1 MSTRFTKN
9 GVPLVESHSLQLIQS
24 TARLN
29 DAITHYLSQR
39 LVEKGYTSLTPSLL
53 SFLGILEC
61 GVNYGSEIARNLGV
75 TRQMVAK
82 TVKELC
88 GLGYLQQKSGTGKQ
102 KEIHFTQTGEY
113 LMSDARQLLADVDD
127 VLFKGLERS
136 DPTKVINELNAMVS
150 VISEKQQG

>member
-29 DAITHYLSQR
+29 DAITDYLSQR

-61 GVNYGSEIARNLGV
+61 GVNYGSEIARSLGV

-150 VISEKQQG
+150 VINEKQQG

>member
-29 DAITHYLSQR
+29 DEITHYLSQR

-61 GVNYGSEIARNLGV
+61 GVNYGSEIARSLGV

-150 VISEKQQG
+150 VINEKQQG

>member
-61 GVNYGSEIARNLGV
+61 GVNYGSEIARSLGV

-150 VISEKQQG
+150 VINEKQQG

>member
-29 DAITHYLSQR
+29 DAITDYLSQR

-61 GVNYGSEIARNLGV
+61 GVNYGSEIARSLGV

-136 DPTKVINELNAMVS
+136 EPTRVINELNAMVS
-150 VISEKQQG
+150 VINEKQRG

>member
-53 SFLGILEC
+53 LFLGILEC
-61 GVNYGSEIARNLGV
+61 GVNYGSEIARSLGV

>member
-53 SFLGILEC
+53 LFLGILEC
-61 GVNYGSEIARNLGV
+61 GVNYGSEIARSLGV

-150 VISEKQQG
+150 VINEKQQG